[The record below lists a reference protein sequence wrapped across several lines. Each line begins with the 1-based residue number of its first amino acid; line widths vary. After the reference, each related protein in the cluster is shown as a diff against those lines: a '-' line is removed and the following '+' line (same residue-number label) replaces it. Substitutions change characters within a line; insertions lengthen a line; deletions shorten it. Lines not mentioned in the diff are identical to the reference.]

1 MKLGTPEAMFYYHA
15 GLIANARAEA
25 AASKQL
31 LEKALKLNPGFDV
44 RQAAIA
50 RKVLLSLQ

>member
-1 MKLGTPEAMFYYHA
+1 MIA
-15 GLIANARAEA
+15 GMAT
-25 AASKQL
+25 ASKQL
-31 LEKALKLNPGFDV
+31 LEKALQLNPGFDV